1 MSRLT
6 SILEEAVQNSITSEE
21 ADFILRL
28 EGCPQEL
35 LETAW
40 EVRRKNLGK
49 EIRFYYPLP
58 RFPSISVTGYRCA
71 LNCQHCQG
79 RYLRQMKVAETPE
92 ALKRLCMRLDRNGAV
107 GCLVSGGST
116 PSGSV
121 PLEGFCDA
129 LRWVKE
135 ETGLI
140 VNLHT
145 GLVDKQQA
153 EQIASTGIDVAS
165 LDFIGSEE
173 TIRRVVGLDRRPEDY
188 LGSLLLLKEAGVPS
202 VVPHICTALDWGMI
216 KGEANALNLLKGFNP
231 DLIVILGLRP
241 TKGTPM
247 ETAPAPK
254 PETLA
259 KMVAVARLMHS
270 KTSIALGCMRPQQGR
285 TKAEKLA
292 LTAGADRIVLPS
304 IETVRF
310 AEEKGLPLVHL
321 DACCAVPKSLEGRT
335 LKGSTDETLSH

>member
-1 MSRLT
+1 MTRLAA
-6 SILEEAVQNSITSEE
+6 ILEEAVQRGINVEE

-40 EVRRKNLGK
+40 EVRRRTLGG
-49 EIRFYYPLP
+49 EVRFYYPLP
-58 RFPSISVTGYRCA
+58 RFPSISMTGYRCA

-79 RYLRQMKVAETPE
+79 KYLKQMKAAETPE
-92 ALKRLCMRLDRNGAV
+92 ALKRLCVKLDKGGAV

-145 GLVDKQQA
+145 GLVNERQA

-173 TIRRVVGLDRRPEDY
+173 TIRQVTGLDRRPEDY
-188 LGSLLLLKEAGVPS
+188 LESLLLLREAGVPS
-202 VVPHICTALDWGMI
+202 VVPHICTALDWGVV
-216 KGEANALNLLKGFNP
+216 KGEANALSLLKSFNP
-231 DLIVILGLRP
+231 ELIVILGLRP

-247 ETAPAPK
+247 ETAPTPK

-259 KMVAVARLMHS
+259 KMVAVARLMHP
-270 KTSIALGCMRPQQGR
+270 KASIALGCMRPQQGR
-285 TKAEKLA
+285 AKAERLA
-292 LTAGADRIVLPS
+292 LMAGANRIVLPS
-304 IETVRF
+304 TETVHL
-310 AEEKGLPLVHL
+310 AEEKGLRLIRL
-321 DACCAVPKSLEGRT
+321 AACCAVPSQLEGKA
-335 LKGSTDETLSH
+335 LISQQ